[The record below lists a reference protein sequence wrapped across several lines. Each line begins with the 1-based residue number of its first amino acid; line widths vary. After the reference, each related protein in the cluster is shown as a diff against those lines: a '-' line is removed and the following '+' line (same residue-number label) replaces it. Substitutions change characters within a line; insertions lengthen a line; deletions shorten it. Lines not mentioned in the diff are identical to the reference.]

1 MKKAEVSLRLVS
13 AFFIRVC
20 LIKMLP
26 KSGLTPV
33 FGVQRKLGK
42 AREWQLFLDFFQQQT

>member
-13 AFFIRVC
+13 AFLIRVY
-20 LIKMLP
+20 LIKMVP
-26 KSGLTPV
+26 RSGLTPV

-42 AREWQLFLDFFQQQT
+42 VHEWPLFPDFFQQQT